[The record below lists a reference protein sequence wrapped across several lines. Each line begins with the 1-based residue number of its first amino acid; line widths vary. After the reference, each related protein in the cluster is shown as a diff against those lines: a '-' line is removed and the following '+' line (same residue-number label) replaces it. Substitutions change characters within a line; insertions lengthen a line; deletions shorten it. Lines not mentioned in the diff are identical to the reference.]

1 MFEHVEFRNA
11 EKADICFKTFHLE
24 KHLFKES
31 K

>member
-1 MFEHVEFRNA
+1 MFEHGEFRNA
-11 EKADICFKTFHLE
+11 EKTDIYFKTFHLE